1 MHLVVWF
8 ILSPLILHKYRTTM
22 SMPGPFEEEAFS
34 PQRCANIHNRL
45 LQHAVVNNPSAVIER
60 NLISKFLEVAP
71 EFAEIPHLESLP
83 LYSFFSLLDTTS
95 LPHGQVAPLTPEIY
109 EPDPTAFWSEGFSH
123 EPGIILLYGQNNGD
137 SPMDGG
143 LFLDLQTCK
152 AVWHWNS
159 GPFPAPEKWVLLE
172 TALQYQLDKWESGKY
187 YWDAVTKSLATKRWI
202 ERDITNA
209 LAAWDSL
216 LLTIEAKMQQG
227 GQRVHSRLEPLE
239 AESMSSFQIDSFA
252 KTFLSRARRP
262 SFRHVAPGI
271 STFSPE
277 TLHQIYSSEPVDSFR
292 RTFGLGEPDQEDWAS
307 LLLPGTGTVPQ
318 DVSQSPH
325 FETKSFDKD
334 WGFGKFT
341 VNRRAGLY
349 TEPDDVN
356 ADSFRLIA
364 NSGLTT
370 ACQFNGRCPWGPSRA
385 PRLSEIF
392 LYWESLIKSDT
403 WTVDADGV
411 MDNGWDLVSSS
422 FVKDGVYSLP
432 WQERQI
438 NTYHI

>member
-1 MHLVVWF
+1 MVGTLTLSEKSFLVVKSHRQLSFIGCLRAFNAHSGTSSPTSKFRYFTDISYFLVIAVLFLFSFFFCFYLGFELLYKQHLALQLMHLVVWF

-22 SMPGPFEEEAFS
+22 STPGPFEEEAFS

-45 LQHAVVNNPSAVIER
+45 LQHAAVNNPSAVIER

-239 AESMSSFQIDSFA
+239 AESMSSFQIGSFA
-252 KTFLSRARRP
+252 KTFLSRA
-262 SFRHVAPGI
+262 
-271 STFSPE
+271 
-277 TLHQIYSSEPVDSFR
+277 
-292 RTFGLGEPDQEDWAS
+292 
-307 LLLPGTGTVPQ
+307 
-318 DVSQSPH
+318 
-325 FETKSFDKD
+325 
-334 WGFGKFT
+334 
-341 VNRRAGLY
+341 
-349 TEPDDVN
+349 
-356 ADSFRLIA
+356 
-364 NSGLTT
+364 
-370 ACQFNGRCPWGPSRA
+370 
-385 PRLSEIF
+385 
-392 LYWESLIKSDT
+392 
-403 WTVDADGV
+403 
-411 MDNGWDLVSSS
+411 
-422 FVKDGVYSLP
+422 
-432 WQERQI
+432 
-438 NTYHI
+438 